1 MQSNE
6 MRNSNDKWLSSFDR
20 AISSYNQRGGI
31 VLFINK
37 H

>member
-20 AISSYNQRGGI
+20 AISFYNQGG
-31 VLFINK
+31 LLYCL
-37 H
+37 